1 MGLSREYSQLRIM
14 ASLEPS
20 GNFTEEESANFTIIN
35 GNRNS
40 VFRFL
45 ALEISL
51 LFSKRMLVCH

>member
-1 MGLSREYSQLRIM
+1 M
-14 ASLEPS
+14 ASLERS
-20 GNFTEEESANFTIIN
+20 GDFTEEESANFTIIN

-51 LFSKRMLVCH
+51 LFSKRILVCH